1 MPSLFIFILLVIQII
16 LFCVHFLIY
25 KTTESIFAI
34 SNPTSLFTLKIIL
47 SVFSVSFIIA
57 SVVASRYYNVFTRM
71 FYTGSS
77 VWLGFVLYLFFAA
90 CLYWFAAAL
99 IHFPLGTLSSVLL
112 GKILFSLAI
121 IAGMYGIVHAEML
134 VVNSSK
140 VNVPNIP
147 VAWQGKRAVWI
158 SDVHLGQIHGRA
170 FSEKIVEKVNEL
182 RPDIIFVGGDLYDGE
197 EVDIKDV
204 TEPFSRLHAPW
215 GTYFITGNHEEFSN
229 NEKYVMGAT
238 EAGMIFLNDE
248 KREIEGMQIIGVDYK
263 DSSDRTKF
271 EEMLK
276 NLVDKSKP
284 SILLKHAP
292 FDLDV
297 AEKAGINIQF
307 SGHTHRAQMW
317 PLSFITKLVYKGY
330 DYGLKSFGNMTV
342 YTSDGVGTWGP
353 PLRVGTNSEIVSI
366 EFE

>member
-1 MPSLFIFILLVIQII
+1 
-16 LFCVHFLIY
+16 
-25 KTTESIFAI
+25 
-34 SNPTSLFTLKIIL
+34 
-47 SVFSVSFIIA
+47 
-57 SVVASRYYNVFTRM
+57 
-71 FYTGSS
+71 
-77 VWLGFVLYLFFAA
+77 
-90 CLYWFAAAL
+90 
-99 IHFPLGTLSSVLL
+99 VLL